1 MTQDF
6 EYNDAMRAMC
16 ELLWGEGYMAPGGD
30 GNVANLIRGLDL
42 RDKRILDIGSGLG
55 GPAFFLAKTC
65 GAFVVGIDIE
75 PRQIELSKSRAKEL
89 GLDAQ
94 TEFLVVEPGPL
105 KFSAHGPPHCL
116 EPAGLSRC
124 ARCSPKPPGIRQ
136 SCRLL
141 GW

>member
-1 MTQDF
+1 
-6 EYNDAMRAMC
+6 
-16 ELLWGEGYMAPGGD
+16 MAPGGD
-30 GNVANLIRGLDL
+30 GNVANLVRGLDL

-94 TEFLVVEPGPL
+94 TKFLVVD
-105 KFSAHGPPHCL
+105 A
-116 EPAGLSRC
+116 SRF
-124 ARCSPKPPGIRQ
+124 ASPCRV
-136 SCRLL
+136 RLL
-141 GW
+141 ICVNRCGI